1 MLAAAKEI
9 GVQVTNVGAE
19 DIMEGRV
26 RHHPGF
32 YPNSLLDLAAPRSR
46 HHLAGAARRTRDA
59 DAPQHRGP
67 WSFRFQ
73 GALIYVLLRQLTSLQ
88 NLRSAQEILLKWVND
103 SIAAQGCKRTARNL
117 SSDISVRN
125 QLIDFP
131 L

>member
-1 MLAAAKEI
+1 M
-9 GVQVTNVGAE
+9 
-19 DIMEGRV
+19 
-26 RHHPGF
+26 
-32 YPNSLLDLAAPRSR
+32 
-46 HHLAGAARRTRDA
+46 
-59 DAPQHRGP
+59 
-67 WSFRFQ
+67 
-73 GALIYVLLRQLTSLQ
+73 RQLTSLQ